1 MKEGVATTESPAAG
15 RATPAELLWEVRNRI
30 GFVTLNRPAALNAL
44 SLGMIHGLRER
55 LAAFAS
61 DDEVLAVYIRGA
73 GQRAF
78 CAGGDIRSLYQSV
91 KSGAHMHEEFVA
103 YEYPLDYFL
112 HRYPK
117 PYVARLDGITMG
129 AGMGIAQ
136 GAKFRL
142 VGDRTRLAMP
152 EVAIG
157 FFPDVGG
164 GYFLSR
170 LRGAL
175 GPYLALT
182 GAQLGA
188 FDAIWSGLADA
199 YLAPDAAP
207 QLETRLLEMGWGG
220 DPHDAIASV
229 VRSLATHA
237 PAPAGPA
244 ASLAELLPAI
254 DAHFA
259 AASVAGILDSLQ
271 GETRP
276 EFRAWATETRALLL
290 RRSPT
295 MLCVSLEQLRRAR
308 SLDLA
313 GCFRMEFD
321 LAQHCFGQGDFVE
334 GVRAVIVDKDNA
346 PQWRP
351 GRIEDVSESYV
362 AALFQHD
369 PSRLDHPLADLEQ
382 SRLKPVP

>member
-1 MKEGVATTESPAAG
+1 MGTQPA
-15 RATPAELLWEVRNRI
+15 AELLCEVRNRI

-55 LAAFAS
+55 LAAFAG
-61 DDEVLAVYIRGA
+61 DDEVLAVFIRGA
-73 GQRAF
+73 GERAF

-91 KSGAHMHEEFVA
+91 KTGAHMHEEFVA
-103 YEYPLDYFL
+103 CEYPLDYFL

-117 PYVARLDGITMG
+117 PYVAQLNGITLG
-129 AGMGIAQ
+129 AGMGIGQ
-136 GAKFRL
+136 GAKIRI
-142 VGDRTRLAMP
+142 VGDRTRMAMP

-164 GYFLSR
+164 SYFLSR

-175 GPYLALT
+175 GTYLALT
-182 GAQLGA
+182 GTQLGA
-188 FDAIWSGLADA
+188 FDAVGSGLADA
-199 YLAPDAAP
+199 YLAPDAALG
-207 QLETRLLEMGWGG
+207 LETRLLDMPWSG
-220 DPHDAIASV
+220 DPHGAIDAV
-229 VRSLATHA
+229 VRSLATRA
-237 PAPAGPA
+237 PAPGGQTV
-244 ASLAELLPAI
+244 SLAELQPAI

-259 AASVAGILDSLQ
+259 AVSVAGILNSLQ
-271 GETRP
+271 RETRP
-276 EFRAWATETRALLL
+276 EFAAWATATHALLL

-295 MLCVSLEQLRRAR
+295 MLCVSFEQLRRAK

-321 LAQHCFGQGDFVE
+321 LAQHCFVQGDFVE

-346 PQWRP
+346 PRWRP
-351 GRIEDVSESYV
+351 DRIEDVSEAYV
-362 AALFQHD
+362 AALFKAD

>member
-1 MKEGVATTESPAAG
+1 
-15 RATPAELLWEVRNRI
+15 
-30 GFVTLNRPAALNAL
+30 
-44 SLGMIHGLRER
+44 MIHGLRER
-55 LAAFAS
+55 LSAFAS
-61 DDEVLAVYIRGA
+61 DDEVVAVLIRGA
-73 GQRAF
+73 GERAF
-78 CAGGDIRSLYQSV
+78 SAGGDIRSLYQSV
-91 KSGAHMHEEFVA
+91 TSGSRMHEEFIA

-117 PYVARLDGITMG
+117 PYVALLDGITMG

-136 GAKFRL
+136 GARFRL
-142 VGDRTRLAMP
+142 VGARTRLAMP

-182 GAQLGA
+182 GVPLGA
-188 FDAIWSGLADA
+188 RDAIWSGLADA
-199 YLAPDAAP
+199 YLAPDAAM
-207 QLETRLLEMGWGG
+207 RLVPSLLTLDWSGEPGACI
-220 DPHDAIASV
+220 DAV
-229 VRSLATHA
+229 VRSLATEA
-237 PAPAGPA
+237 PAPAGQA
-244 ASLAELLPAI
+244 ASLDALLPAI
-254 DAHFA
+254 DTHFGGD
-259 AASVAGILDSLQ
+259 SVTDILDSLQ

-276 EFRAWATETRALLL
+276 EFAAWATETRALLL

-308 SLDLA
+308 TSTLA
-313 GCFRMEFD
+313 DCFRMEFD
-321 LAQHCFGQGDFVE
+321 LAHHCFAHGDFVE

-351 GRIEDVSESYV
+351 GRIEDVSAAAV
-362 AALFQHD
+362 AAMFQAD
-369 PSRLDHPLADLEQ
+369 PSRLDHPLANLEQ